1 VKPVDRA
8 LVERLLEDETV
19 SFREVS
25 RRAGCSDWSVRAIAR
40 DLAGG
45 DRRMKREVPAGA
57 GEPIGFVDW
66 LIFFGF
72 VAIFGGALWFVVR
85 RAPLDGGPM

>member
-1 VKPVDRA
+1 MKPVDRA
-8 LVERLLEDETV
+8 LVERLLEDETI

-45 DRRMKREVPAGA
+45 DRRIKRDASGDD
-57 GEPIGFVDW
+57 GEPIGLVGW
-66 LIFFGF
+66 LIFFGL
-72 VAIFGGALWFVVR
+72 VAIFGGVIWFAAR